1 MHTAINIFNRMV
13 DKGNEE
19 QMFSTIL
26 KGDVKKNVS
35 KYFEII
41 DKLHDIITQITND
54 KYGRL
59 ISTIKNVRL
68 TWEVYDLFI
77 LPVFYESGKFNSDII
92 QLLVKFL
99 FRTVGHETTK
109 LSNFA
114 YTNKFKDIRQK
125 IFENKDYDYYDDI
138 IEVFRKNIG
147 RLAEKEFFLD
157 NSLQ

>member
-1 MHTAINIFNRMV
+1 M
-13 DKGNEE
+13 
-19 QMFSTIL
+19 
-26 KGDVKKNVS
+26 
-35 KYFEII
+35 
-41 DKLHDIITQITND
+41 
-54 KYGRL
+54 
-59 ISTIKNVRL
+59 
-68 TWEVYDLFI
+68 
-77 LPVFYESGKFNSDII
+77 FYESGKFNSDII

-99 FRTVGHETTK
+99 FRTVGHKTTK

-157 NSLQ
+157 NSLHNKINISKSTYILLFIETCISSDINIIPIKDNSLEHIFSQDEKGQLEKVDISILGNLTLLELKIVKTDIKVIVV